1 MKDKIEL
8 KIISIDGK
16 IIEDSVDEIYF
27 DIPLSGVTG
36 ILPNRTP
43 FAALLH
49 IGIFYTKSTNQVKYY
64 CISGGTLEF
73 KNKKAL
79 ILADTIE
86 EQSEL
91 DKERILERKRIA
103 EEKLKL
109 CTNENDETY
118 ENALFSLKKAI
129 NRLKLLK

>member
-49 IGIFYTKSTNQVKYY
+49 IGIFLPNFRKKKNGHWHISFPSRNTDAPQKSRNQDAQ
-64 CISGGTLEF
+64 E
-73 KNKKAL
+73 
-79 ILADTIE
+79 
-86 EQSEL
+86 
-91 DKERILERKRIA
+91 
-103 EEKLKL
+103 
-109 CTNENDETY
+109 
-118 ENALFSLKKAI
+118 
-129 NRLKLLK
+129 

>member
-49 IGIFYTKSTNQVKYY
+49 IGIFYTKSNNQVKYY

-73 KNKKAL
+73 KNKISHSFILYL
-79 ILADTIE
+79 IVFYFKSFNLLIAFL
-86 EQSEL
+86 SE
-91 DKERILERKRIA
+91 
-103 EEKLKL
+103 
-109 CTNENDETY
+109 N
-118 ENALFSLKKAI
+118 NAFS
-129 NRLKLLK
+129 

>member
-1 MKDKIEL
+1 MKDKIDL

-16 IIEDSVDEIYF
+16 IITDTVDEIYF

-49 IGIFYTKSTNQVKYY
+49 IGIFYTKKDNIKKYY

-73 KNKKAL
+73 KDKKAL

-91 DKERILERKRIA
+91 DKVRILERKRIA
-103 EEKLKL
+103 EEKIKL
-109 CTNENDETY
+109 CTNEDDETY